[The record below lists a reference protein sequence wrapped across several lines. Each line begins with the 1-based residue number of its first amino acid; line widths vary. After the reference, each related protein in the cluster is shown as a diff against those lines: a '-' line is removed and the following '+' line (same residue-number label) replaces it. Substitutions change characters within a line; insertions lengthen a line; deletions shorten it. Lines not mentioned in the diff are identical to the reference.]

1 MPRLQENQSIVD
13 ELALMAFP
21 LRQIAH
27 SEQKASEDA
36 GLPPDGSF
44 GSMKPVLGYVCD
56 RRPDRF
62 QHFLC

>member
-1 MPRLQENQSIVD
+1 MPRMQENQGIVD

-36 GLPPDGSF
+36 SLPPDGSF
-44 GSMKPVLGYVCD
+44 RSMKPVLRNIRD

-62 QHFLC
+62 QHFLY

>member
-1 MPRLQENQSIVD
+1 MPRLQENQGIVD

-21 LRQIAH
+21 LRQIAR

-44 GSMKPVLGYVCD
+44 GSMKPVLGYIRD